1 MADYTPQVNTN
12 LKDVS
17 EDERVL
23 LRKLSDLRKEAT
35 EYKKRI
41 LKRPDG
47 YSEEDDLKLYRGEVG
62 PKDRFFDGNFIQA
75 FIDRMVAQLT
85 DNRPTLRVEH
95 RKVGLKNMAKV
106 LEKAIHAV
114 WQESDLQRQS
124 YKMCHNAAVKCSS
137 GIYTGYD
144 PTLDDIY
151 FEVLRH
157 DQVLCDPIVNEAGLL
172 DRGEYVFIKRV
183 KPLSE
188 LRARFV
194 GRGALVTSDS
204 SLIQISQGARVV
216 DSPLTDLTKS
226 TQAGTRPAS
235 DAVPR
240 AEVWEGF
247 IKDRQQDLSGTFL
260 YPTYRHIIHTK
271 DLVLADMPLAYWD
284 GRIPIDW
291 FDWAVD
297 PEHPW
302 GISAP
307 SLMRRLQLSFNQV
320 MDGTVENTLIS
331 NFIQVI
337 GDYDAIDDKRW
348 KELQKIRSSIILRKS
363 GQNKSIQVLA
373 PPVYG
378 ADKVMLAKTLFN
390 FAQLLMGVTDVT
402 LGESPGSLQS
412 GVAVEGLQESANLMT
427 RARASRLEDFFSRVG
442 NKAIARIL
450 QFMTSDRV
458 FSFLGPTGEAYE
470 YAVKRQEMFLGD
482 DGKPINEQDRR
493 DVFKYLRFSVLP
505 GSSAPGTRA
514 RRAEMM
520 TKLNAIGAASRKMVL
535 QAADF
540 PDPDQM
546 LKEAEEDFQ
555 KFPPPGFVRDK
566 NFGKE

>member
-1 MADYTPQVNTN
+1 MADYSPQIDTT
-12 LKDVS
+12 LPGTS
-17 EDERVL
+17 EDEKVL
-23 LRKLSDLRKEAT
+23 LRKLSNLRDEA
-35 EYKKRI
+35 EEAKKRV
-41 LKRPDG
+41 LKRPDSS
-47 YSEEDDLKLYRGEVG
+47 SEEDDLKLYRGEVG
-62 PKDRFFDGNFIQA
+62 PKDRFFDGNFVQA

-95 RKVGLKNMAKV
+95 RKVGLKVMAKV

-114 WQESDLQRQS
+114 WQESDLQRQA
-124 YKMCHNAAVKCSS
+124 YKMCHNAAVKRSS

-144 PTLDDIY
+144 PTMDDIY
-151 FEVLRH
+151 FEVLTQ
-157 DQVLCDPIVNEAGLL
+157 DQVFGDPIVTEAGLL

-183 KPLSE
+183 KPTSE
-188 LRARFV
+188 LKMRFP
-194 GRGALVTSDS
+194 GRGAQVKSDS
-204 SLIQISQGARVV
+204 ALIQPGRGARAV
-216 DSPLTDLTKS
+216 DSPVTDLVKS
-226 TQAGTRPAS
+226 GSGGVKSIA

-247 IKDRQQDLSGTFL
+247 IKDRQQDLSGKFL
-260 YPTYRHIIHTK
+260 FPTYRHIIHTK
-271 DLVLADMPLAYWD
+271 EIVLSDTPLAYWD

-331 NFIQVI
+331 NFISII
-337 GDYDAIDDKRW
+337 GDYDAIDAARW
-348 KELQKIRSSIILRKS
+348 KDLQKIRSTIILRKT
-363 GQNKSIQVLA
+363 GQNKTINMIP

-378 ADKVMLAKTLFN
+378 ADKVMLAKQLFT
-390 FAQLLMGVTDVT
+390 FAQLLCGVTDVT

-427 RARASRLEDFFSRVG
+427 RARASRLEDFFTRVG

-458 FSFLGPTGEAYE
+458 FSFLGPTGEAFE
-470 YAVKRQEMFLGD
+470 YAVKRGEMFTHD
-482 DGKPINEQDRR
+482 DGKPLSDADRR
-493 DVFKYLRFSVLP
+493 DVFKYMRFSVLP

-546 LKEAEEDFQ
+546 LKEAEEDFA
-555 KFPPPGFVRDK
+555 KFPPPGFIRDK
-566 NFGKE
+566 NFGKD